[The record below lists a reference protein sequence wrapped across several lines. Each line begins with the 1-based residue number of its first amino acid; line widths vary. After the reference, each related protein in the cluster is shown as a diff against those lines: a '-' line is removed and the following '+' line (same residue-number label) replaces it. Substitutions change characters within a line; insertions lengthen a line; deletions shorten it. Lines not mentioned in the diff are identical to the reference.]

1 MTKTL
6 SKIMHNGDEYNFPA
20 WVEWPSS
27 STDGHLAVFDGTTG
41 KLLKD
46 WWAVPTVPTNVSSFN
61 NDAGYLTS
69 STWVTSVNSQT
80 WAVVLDADDISDSS
94 TTNKFVTASDK
105 TAWNW
110 KQDALTAGTWIDIT
124 SNVISS
130 TVNWIEKSALF
141 PPASSTY
148 EGRIGY
154 NTTAHKFAM
163 CDWTTWTEIGGGS
176 TSTTVSLTTAWWSS
190 KTQTVTAT
198 GVTASNT
205 VIVSPAPANI
215 QDYANAWIYASAQ
228 GSGTLTFTC
237 EEVPTSAITVNVLI
251 MN

>member
-1 MTKTL
+1 MTNTIT
-6 SKIMHNGDEYNFPA
+6 KITHG
-20 WVEWPSS
+20 
-27 STDGHLAVFDGTTG
+27 G
-41 KLLKD
+41 
-46 WWAVPTVPTNVSSFN
+46 
-61 NDAGYLTS
+61 NDYEVWITS
-69 STWVTSVNSQT
+69 
-80 WAVVLDADDISDSS
+80 AER
-94 TTNKFVTASDK
+94 

-124 SNVISS
+124 NNVISS

-148 EGRIGY
+148 EWRLGY
-154 NTTAHKFAM
+154 NTTSHKFVM
-163 CDWTTWTEIGGGS
+163 CDWTTWTEIDVVPSSWTTGYVLTKTSWGYEWSAPSGGS
-176 TSTTVSLTTAWWSS
+176 TSTTVSLTTAWWSN
-190 KTQTVTAT
+190 KTQTVNVT
-198 GVTASNT
+198 GVTASND

-228 GSGTLTFTC
+228 WSGTLTFTC